1 MAHAYTVL
9 VHKGTDGSYWAEV
22 EELPGCFGSALTLE
36 ALEEDIKQAIEYHI
50 EGLRDNGQPVP
61 EGTQEARGQDVLLWA
76 IEVA

>member
-9 VHKGTDGSYWAEV
+9 VHKGSDSSYWAEV

-36 ALEEDIKQAIEYHI
+36 GLEEDIKQAIEYHI

-61 EGTQEARGQDVLLWA
+61 EGKQEARGQDVLLWA

>member
-1 MAHAYTVL
+1 MAYAYTVL
-9 VHKGTDGSYWAEV
+9 VHKGADGSYWAEV

-36 ALEEDIKQAIEYHI
+36 ALEEDIKHAIEYHI

-61 EGTQEARGQDVLLWA
+61 AGKQEARGQDVLLWA

>member
-9 VHKGTDGSYWAEV
+9 VHKGDDGSFWAEV

-50 EGLRDNGQPVP
+50 EGLRDNGQTVP
-61 EGTQEARGQDVLLWA
+61 EGKQEARGADVLQWA
-76 IEVA
+76 IQVA